1 LENKL
6 MVILNKIY
14 TKTGDEGLTS
24 LGDGSRINKNAIRV
38 ETYGTID
45 EANSIIGVVR
55 SYTKTSELIILD
67 NFLSSIQNELF
78 DLGAEL
84 STPNQSNHMELSIS
98 QSQIDRLEDEIDQL
112 NINLDPLKS
121 FVLPGGTAAS
131 SFLHLARTTIRRAE
145 RLMVKLS
152 IEEKSSVTKESLAYV
167 NRLSDLC
174 FVAARYANQT
184 ERGGQGDVLWRPG
197 KTKG

>member
-1 LENKL
+1 

-14 TKTGDEGLTS
+14 TKTGDKGLTS
-24 LGDGSRINKNAIRV
+24 LGDGSRISKNDIRV
-38 ETYGTID
+38 EAYGTID

-84 STPNQSNHMELSIS
+84 STPSQDENRKLSIS
-98 QSQIDRLEDEIDQL
+98 QSQIDRLEQEIDQL
-112 NINLDPLKS
+112 NINLSSLKS
-121 FVLPGGTAAS
+121 FVLPGGSSAS

-145 RLMVKLS
+145 RLMVELS
-152 IEEKSSVTKESLAYV
+152 AKEKNSVSAESLAYV

-197 KTKG
+197 KTKMEQ

>member
-1 LENKL
+1 

-14 TKTGDEGLTS
+14 TKTGDKGLTS
-24 LGDGSRINKNAIRV
+24 LGDGSRINKSAIRV

-45 EANSIIGVVR
+45 EANSLIGVVR

-84 STPNQSNHMELSIS
+84 STPGQNKHTELSIS

-152 IEEKSSVTKESLAYV
+152 IEEESSVTKESLAYV

-197 KTKG
+197 KTKADE

>member
-1 LENKL
+1 

-14 TKTGDEGLTS
+14 TKTGDKGLTS
-24 LGDGSRINKNAIRV
+24 LGDGSRINKSAIRV

-45 EANSIIGVVR
+45 EANSLIGVVR

-84 STPNQSNHMELSIS
+84 STPGQNNHTKLSIS

-145 RLMVKLS
+145 RLMVKLL
-152 IEEKSSVTKESLAYV
+152 SLIHI
-167 NRLSDLC
+167 
-174 FVAARYANQT
+174 
-184 ERGGQGDVLWRPG
+184 
-197 KTKG
+197 

>member
-1 LENKL
+1 
-6 MVILNKIY
+6 MVTLNKIY

-24 LGDGSRINKNAIRV
+24 LGDGSRISKNNIRV
-38 ETYGTID
+38 EAYGTID

-84 STPNQSNHMELSIS
+84 STPSEDTNIQLSIS
-98 QSQIDRLEDEIDQL
+98 QSQIDRLEQEIDQL
-112 NINLDPLKS
+112 NVGLSPLKS
-121 FVLPGGTAAS
+121 FVLPGGTSAS

-145 RLMVKLS
+145 RLMVELS
-152 IEEKSSVTKESLAYV
+152 IKEKNSVSKELLAYV

-197 KTKG
+197 KTKVDQ

>member
-1 LENKL
+1 
-6 MVILNKIY
+6 MVTLNKIY
-14 TKTGDEGLTS
+14 TKTGDKGLTS
-24 LGDGSRINKNAIRV
+24 LGDGSRISKNDIRV
-38 ETYGTID
+38 EAYGTID

-84 STPNQSNHMELSIS
+84 STPSQDENRKLSIS
-98 QSQIDRLEDEIDQL
+98 QSQIDRLEQEIDQL
-112 NINLDPLKS
+112 NINLSSLKS
-121 FVLPGGTAAS
+121 FVLPGGSSAS

-145 RLMVKLS
+145 RLMVELS
-152 IEEKSSVTKESLAYV
+152 AKEKNSVSRESLAYV

-197 KTKG
+197 KTKMEQ

>member
-1 LENKL
+1 

-24 LGDGSRINKNAIRV
+24 LGDVSRINKNAIRV

-197 KTKG
+197 KTKAEE

>member
-1 LENKL
+1 MNF
-6 MVILNKIY
+6 
-14 TKTGDEGLTS
+14 TAKTDL
-24 LGDGSRINKNAIRV
+24 LFDGSLNTA
-38 ETYGTID
+38 
-45 EANSIIGVVR
+45 
-55 SYTKTSELIILD
+55 
-67 NFLSSIQNELF
+67 NELF

-84 STPNQSNHMELSIS
+84 STPNQNNHMELSIS

-152 IEEKSSVTKESLAYV
+152 IEEKSSVTKESPCSV
-167 NRLSDLC
+167 TMKSLC
-174 FVAARYANQT
+174 AVTKESLCSVTKESLRS
-184 ERGGQGDVLWRPG
+184 V
-197 KTKG
+197 TKGSLSSVTEE

>member
-1 LENKL
+1 
-6 MVILNKIY
+6 MVTLNKIY

-24 LGDGSRINKNAIRV
+24 LGDGSRISKNDIRV
-38 ETYGTID
+38 EAYGTID

-84 STPNQSNHMELSIS
+84 STPSQDEDKRLSIS
-98 QSQIDRLEDEIDQL
+98 QSQIDRLEQEIDQL
-112 NINLDPLKS
+112 NINLNTLKS

-145 RLMVKLS
+145 RLMVELS
-152 IEEKSSVTKESLAYV
+152 VKEKNSVSKESLAYV

-197 KTKG
+197 KTKME

>member
-1 LENKL
+1 
-6 MVILNKIY
+6 MVTLNKIY
-14 TKTGDEGLTS
+14 TKTGDKGLTS
-24 LGDGSRINKNAIRV
+24 LGDGSRISKNNIRV
-38 ETYGTID
+38 EAYGTID

-84 STPNQSNHMELSIS
+84 STPSQDKNRKLSIS
-98 QSQIDRLEDEIDQL
+98 QSQIDRLEQEIDQL
-112 NINLDPLKS
+112 NINLNTLKS

-145 RLMVKLS
+145 RLMVELS
-152 IEEKSSVTKESLAYV
+152 AKEKNSVSKESLAYV

-184 ERGGQGDVLWRPG
+184 ERGGQGDVLWKPG
-197 KTKG
+197 KTKME

>member
-1 LENKL
+1 
-6 MVILNKIY
+6 MVVLNKIY

-24 LGDGSRINKNAIRV
+24 LGDGSRISKNDIRV
-38 ETYGTID
+38 EAYGTID

-84 STPNQSNHMELSIS
+84 STPSQDENRKLSIS
-98 QSQIDRLEDEIDQL
+98 KSQINRLEQEIDQL
-112 NINLDPLKS
+112 NINLNPLKS
-121 FVLPGGTAAS
+121 FVLPGGSAAS

-145 RLMVKLS
+145 RLMVQLS
-152 IEEKSSVTKESLAYV
+152 VKEKNSVSKESLAYV

-197 KTKG
+197 KTKKE

>member
-1 LENKL
+1 

-14 TKTGDEGLTS
+14 TKTGDKGLTS
-24 LGDGSRINKNAIRV
+24 LGDGSRINKSAIRV

-45 EANSIIGVVR
+45 EANSLIGVVR

-84 STPNQSNHMELSIS
+84 STPNQNNHMELSIS

>member
-1 LENKL
+1 

-84 STPNQSNHMELSIS
+84 STPNQNNHMELSIS
-98 QSQIDRLEDEIDQL
+98 QSQINRLEDEIDQL

-152 IEEKSSVTKESLAYV
+152 IEEKRSVTKESLAYV

-197 KTKG
+197 KTKAEE

>member
-1 LENKL
+1 

-14 TKTGDEGLTS
+14 TKTGDKGLTS
-24 LGDGSRINKNAIRV
+24 LGDGSRISKNDIRV
-38 ETYGTID
+38 EAYGTID

-84 STPNQSNHMELSIS
+84 STPSQDEDRKLSIS
-98 QSQIDRLEDEIDQL
+98 QSQIDRLEQEIDQL
-112 NINLDPLKS
+112 NINLNTLKS

-145 RLMVKLS
+145 RLMVELS
-152 IEEKSSVTKESLAYV
+152 AKEKNSVSKESLAYV

-184 ERGGQGDVLWRPG
+184 ERGGQGDVLWKPG
-197 KTKG
+197 KTKMEQ

>member
-1 LENKL
+1 

-14 TKTGDEGLTS
+14 TKTGDKGLTS
-24 LGDGSRINKNAIRV
+24 LGDGSRISKNDIRV
-38 ETYGTID
+38 EAYGTID

-84 STPNQSNHMELSIS
+84 STPNQDENRKLSIS
-98 QSQIDRLEDEIDQL
+98 QSQIDRLEHEIDQL
-112 NINLDPLKS
+112 NINLNDLKS
-121 FVLPGGTAAS
+121 FVLPGGSAAS

-145 RLMVKLS
+145 RLMVQLS
-152 IEEKSSVTKESLAYV
+152 VKEKNSVSKESLAYV

-197 KTKG
+197 KTKID

>member
-1 LENKL
+1 

-197 KTKG
+197 KTKAEE

>member
-1 LENKL
+1 
-6 MVILNKIY
+6 MVTLNKIY

-24 LGDGSRINKNAIRV
+24 LGDGSRISKNNIRV
-38 ETYGTID
+38 EAYGTID

-84 STPNQSNHMELSIS
+84 STPNEDANRQLSIS
-98 QSQIDRLEDEIDQL
+98 QSQIDRLEQEIDQL
-112 NINLDPLKS
+112 NVGLSPLKS
-121 FVLPGGTAAS
+121 FALPGGTAAS

-145 RLMVKLS
+145 RLMVELS
-152 IEEKSSVTKESLAYV
+152 IKEKNSVSKELLAYV

-197 KTKG
+197 KTKMEQ

>member
-1 LENKL
+1 
-6 MVILNKIY
+6 MVTLNKIY

-24 LGDGSRINKNAIRV
+24 LGDGSRISKNDIRV
-38 ETYGTID
+38 EAYGTID

-84 STPNQSNHMELSIS
+84 STPNQDEDRKLSIS
-98 QSQIDRLEDEIDQL
+98 QSQIDRLEQEIDQL
-112 NINLDPLKS
+112 NINLNTLKS

-145 RLMVKLS
+145 RLMVELS
-152 IEEKSSVTKESLAYV
+152 AKEKNSVSKESLAYV

-197 KTKG
+197 KTKMEQ

>member
-1 LENKL
+1 

-14 TKTGDEGLTS
+14 TKTGDEGFTS

-84 STPNQSNHMELSIS
+84 STPNQNNHMELSIS

-197 KTKG
+197 KTKAEE

>member
-1 LENKL
+1 

-14 TKTGDEGLTS
+14 TKTGDKGLTS
-24 LGDGSRINKNAIRV
+24 LGDGSRISKNDIRV
-38 ETYGTID
+38 EAYGTID

-84 STPNQSNHMELSIS
+84 STPSQDGDRKLSIS
-98 QSQIDRLEDEIDQL
+98 QSQIDRLEQEIDQL
-112 NINLDPLKS
+112 NINLNTLKS

-145 RLMVKLS
+145 RLMVELS
-152 IEEKSSVTKESLAYV
+152 AKEKNSVSKESLAYV

-184 ERGGQGDVLWRPG
+184 ERGGQGDVLWKPG
-197 KTKG
+197 KTKMEQ

>member
-1 LENKL
+1 
-6 MVILNKIY
+6 MVTLNKIY

-24 LGDGSRINKNAIRV
+24 LGDGSRISKNDIRV
-38 ETYGTID
+38 EAYGTID

-84 STPNQSNHMELSIS
+84 STPSQDEDRRLSIS
-98 QSQIDRLEDEIDQL
+98 QSQIDRLEQEIDQL
-112 NINLDPLKS
+112 NINLNTLKS

-145 RLMVKLS
+145 RLMVELS
-152 IEEKSSVTKESLAYV
+152 VKEKNSVSKESLAYV

-197 KTKG
+197 KTKME

>member
-1 LENKL
+1 

-84 STPNQSNHMELSIS
+84 STPNQNNHMELSIS

-197 KTKG
+197 KTKAE

>member
-1 LENKL
+1 

>member
-1 LENKL
+1 

-14 TKTGDEGLTS
+14 TKTGDKGLTS
-24 LGDGSRINKNAIRV
+24 LGDGSRISKNDIRV
-38 ETYGTID
+38 EAYGTID

-84 STPNQSNHMELSIS
+84 STPSQDENRKLSIS
-98 QSQIDRLEDEIDQL
+98 QSQIDRLEQEIDQL
-112 NINLDPLKS
+112 NINLSSLKS
-121 FVLPGGTAAS
+121 FVLPGGSSAS

-145 RLMVKLS
+145 RLMVELS
-152 IEEKSSVTKESLAYV
+152 AKEKNSVSRESLAYV

-197 KTKG
+197 KTKTEQ

>member
-1 LENKL
+1 

-84 STPNQSNHMELSIS
+84 STPGQNNHTKLSIS

-197 KTKG
+197 KTKAEE

>member
-1 LENKL
+1 
-6 MVILNKIY
+6 MVTLNKIY
-14 TKTGDEGLTS
+14 TKTGDKGLTS
-24 LGDGSRINKNAIRV
+24 LGDGSRISKNDTRV

-84 STPNQSNHMELSIS
+84 STPSQDENRKLSIS
-98 QSQIDRLEDEIDQL
+98 QSQIDRLEQEIDQL
-112 NINLDPLKS
+112 NINLSSLKS
-121 FVLPGGTAAS
+121 FVLPGGSSAS

-145 RLMVKLS
+145 RLMVELS
-152 IEEKSSVTKESLAYV
+152 AKEKNSVSRESLAYV

-174 FVAARYANQT
+174 FVAARYANQS

-197 KTKG
+197 KTKTEQ

>member
-1 LENKL
+1 

-14 TKTGDEGLTS
+14 TKTGDKGLTS
-24 LGDGSRINKNAIRV
+24 LGDGSRINKSAIRV

-45 EANSIIGVVR
+45 EANSLIGVVR

-84 STPNQSNHMELSIS
+84 STPGQNKHTELSIS

-197 KTKG
+197 KTKADE

>member
-1 LENKL
+1 

-84 STPNQSNHMELSIS
+84 STPNQNNHMELSIS

-131 SFLHLARTTIRRAE
+131 SFLHLARTTIRRAD

-197 KTKG
+197 KTKAEE

>member
-1 LENKL
+1 

-84 STPNQSNHMELSIS
+84 STPNQNNHMELSIS

-131 SFLHLARTTIRRAE
+131 SFLHLARTTIRRG
-145 RLMVKLS
+145 R
-152 IEEKSSVTKESLAYV
+152 
-167 NRLSDLC
+167 R
-174 FVAARYANQT
+174 
-184 ERGGQGDVLWRPG
+184 
-197 KTKG
+197 

>member
-1 LENKL
+1 

-24 LGDGSRINKNAIRV
+24 LGDGSRISKNDIRV
-38 ETYGTID
+38 EAYGTID

-84 STPNQSNHMELSIS
+84 STPSQDENRKLSIS
-98 QSQIDRLEDEIDQL
+98 KSQINRLEQEIDQL
-112 NINLDPLKS
+112 NINLNPLKS
-121 FVLPGGTAAS
+121 FVLPGGSAAS

-145 RLMVKLS
+145 RLMVQLS
-152 IEEKSSVTKESLAYV
+152 VKEKNSVSKESLAYV

-197 KTKG
+197 KTKIE

>member
-1 LENKL
+1 
-6 MVILNKIY
+6 MVTLNKIY

-24 LGDGSRINKNAIRV
+24 LGDGSRISKNDIRV
-38 ETYGTID
+38 EAYGTID

-84 STPNQSNHMELSIS
+84 STPNQNNHMELSIS

-197 KTKG
+197 KTKAEE

>member
-1 LENKL
+1 
-6 MVILNKIY
+6 MVTLNKIY
-14 TKTGDEGLTS
+14 TKTGDKGLTS
-24 LGDGSRINKNAIRV
+24 LGDGSRISKNDIRV
-38 ETYGTID
+38 EAYGTID

-84 STPNQSNHMELSIS
+84 STPSQDENRKLSIS
-98 QSQIDRLEDEIDQL
+98 QSQIDRLEQEIDQL
-112 NINLDPLKS
+112 NINLSSLKS
-121 FVLPGGTAAS
+121 FVLPGGSSAS

-145 RLMVKLS
+145 RLMVELS
-152 IEEKSSVTKESLAYV
+152 AKEKNSVSRESLAYV

-197 KTKG
+197 KTKTEH

>member
-1 LENKL
+1 
-6 MVILNKIY
+6 MVTLNKIY
-14 TKTGDEGLTS
+14 TKTGDKGLTS
-24 LGDGSRINKNAIRV
+24 LGDGSRISKNDIRV
-38 ETYGTID
+38 EAYGTID

-84 STPNQSNHMELSIS
+84 STPSQDENRKLSIS
-98 QSQIDRLEDEIDQL
+98 QSQIDRLEQEIDQL
-112 NINLDPLKS
+112 NINLSSLKS
-121 FVLPGGTAAS
+121 FVLPGGSSAS

-145 RLMVKLS
+145 RLMVELS
-152 IEEKSSVTKESLAYV
+152 AKEKNSVSRESLAYV

-197 KTKG
+197 KTKTEQ

>member
-1 LENKL
+1 

-14 TKTGDEGLTS
+14 TKTGDKGLTS
-24 LGDGSRINKNAIRV
+24 LGDGSRISKNDIRV
-38 ETYGTID
+38 EAYGTID

-84 STPNQSNHMELSIS
+84 STPSQDENRKLSIS
-98 QSQIDRLEDEIDQL
+98 QSQIDRLEQEIDQL
-112 NINLDPLKS
+112 NINLSSLKS
-121 FVLPGGTAAS
+121 FVLPGGSSAS

-145 RLMVKLS
+145 RLMVELS
-152 IEEKSSVTKESLAYV
+152 AKEKNSVSRESLAYV

-197 KTKG
+197 KTKMEQ

>member
-1 LENKL
+1 

-84 STPNQSNHMELSIS
+84 STPNQNNHMELSIS

-174 FVAARYANQT
+174 FVAARYANKT

-197 KTKG
+197 KTKAEE

>member
-1 LENKL
+1 

-14 TKTGDEGLTS
+14 TKTGDKGLTS
-24 LGDGSRINKNAIRV
+24 LGDGSRINKSAIRV

-45 EANSIIGVVR
+45 EANSLIGVVR

-84 STPNQSNHMELSIS
+84 STPGQNKHTELAIS

-152 IEEKSSVTKESLAYV
+152 IEEESSVTKESLAYV

-197 KTKG
+197 KTKADE

>member
-1 LENKL
+1 

-84 STPNQSNHMELSIS
+84 STPNQNNHMELSIS

-197 KTKG
+197 KTKAEE

>member
-1 LENKL
+1 
-6 MVILNKIY
+6 MVTLNKIY

-24 LGDGSRINKNAIRV
+24 LGDGSRISKNNIRV
-38 ETYGTID
+38 EAYGTID

-84 STPNQSNHMELSIS
+84 STPNEDANRQLSIS
-98 QSQIDRLEDEIDQL
+98 QSQIDRLEQEIDQL
-112 NINLDPLKS
+112 NVGLSPLKS
-121 FVLPGGTAAS
+121 FVLPAGTAAS

-145 RLMVKLS
+145 RLMVELS
-152 IEEKSSVTKESLAYV
+152 IKEKNSVSKELLAYV

-197 KTKG
+197 KTKMEQ